1 MISANRLRWR
11 PDRREPS
18 FIRCNGQD
26 GRGYFLLYSHHV
38 QVFAYD
44 VKYTQFT
51 PSAHRRGNKP
61 PDKIPSRQQES
72 PFISSPPARHSGF
85 PGRSWSGRRHA
96 AHGAAVLTA
105 GIASFRAYPRFT
117 RIAEWSWTLFR
128 DLHWFLF
135 ATNGGPA
142 LFFSPPLFAWSFF
155 VAFFSMQFYFR

>member
-38 QVFAYD
+38 QVFTYD

-72 PFISSPPARHSGF
+72 PFISSPLMEQPCWQRGSLPSG
-85 PGRSWSGRRHA
+85 
-96 AHGAAVLTA
+96 L
-105 GIASFRAYPRFT
+105 I
-117 RIAEWSWTLFR
+117 
-128 DLHWFLF
+128 
-135 ATNGGPA
+135 PA
-142 LFFSPPLFAWSFF
+142 LPGLPDSPEPFSGIYTDSSSRQMAAQLFSSLRLYSLEVFSSHFSPCSSISDNKSDKNNKNI
-155 VAFFSMQFYFR
+155 AF